1 MAPTTQEIP
10 REAWR
15 PYFDDLS
22 KALGTTKATVEVDG
36 RDIGAQTVAEDLTL
50 VGVTYDD
57 RDDVVVI
64 GLDSPGGYV
73 EEFEHMVS
81 HPQRIMVATGDPN
94 GPELVIDI
102 EDDQSH
108 QHIVKLEHAP
118 ELPPPR

>member
-1 MAPTTQEIP
+1 MATTQELP
-10 REAWR
+10 RAAWR

-22 KALGTTKATVEVDG
+22 RAIGTSRATVEVDG
-36 RDIGAQTVAEDLTL
+36 KDIGAQTVAEDLTL

-73 EEFEHMVS
+73 EEFEHTVS
-81 HPQRIMVATGDPN
+81 HPQRIMVATGDLG
-94 GPELVIDI
+94 GPELAIDI
-102 EDDQSH
+102 EDDESH
-108 QHIVKLEHAP
+108 QHIIKLEHAP